1 MRPVSLIIVFILTGL
16 LCLQCSR
23 TTEPIP
29 PTAPPD
35 NGPGQVT
42 EAEKELIASANRFG
56 ITLFKKVAE
65 ADPDSNLFISPLSVS
80 LALGMTYNGAAGDTR
95 DSMATALEL
104 AGLTPDEINQSYRHI
119 IDFLSNLDPDV
130 AFSIA
135 NSIWYRQ
142 DFPISPTF
150 VDLNQA
156 YFDAQV
162 RGLDFGQS
170 WAADT
175 INAWVDDNTHGKI
188 TKIVDPPIPPFMVMF
203 LINAIYFKG
212 DWTLPFDTSL
222 TLETDFFLSNGN
234 IVQRPF
240 MQTDTLLDYFD
251 NDLMQIIDLPYGN
264 GDFSMT
270 IMLPRSDHTAD
281 DIIATLTPET
291 WSTWIAGLAETD
303 LQLALPKFRFRY
315 DKQLND
321 MLMDMGMAIAFD
333 EILADFSNMVTD
345 MSLLPGNLYIDFVQ
359 HKTFIQVDEIGTEAA
374 AVTVV
379 GMGVTSI
386 GPNVM
391 FVNRP
396 FVVAIRERQSGAIL
410 FLGKVTDPVW
420 EN

>member
-1 MRPVSLIIVFILTGL
+1 MRPVILLSVIILTGL

-23 TTEPIP
+23 TTEPTP
-29 PTAPPD
+29 PAPPD
-35 NGPGQVT
+35 GPIQVT
-42 EAEKELIASANRFG
+42 EAEKELIASSNRFG
-56 ITLFKKVAE
+56 FTLFKKVAE

-95 DSMATALEL
+95 EAMASALEL
-104 AGLTPDEINQSYRHI
+104 AGMTPEEINQSYRHI
-119 IDFLSNLDPDV
+119 IDFLSSLDPAV

-142 DFPISPTF
+142 GFPISPTF
-150 VDLNQA
+150 VDLNQT

-162 RGLDFGQS
+162 RGLDFGQP

-175 INAWVDDNTHGKI
+175 INAWVDVNTNGKI
-188 TKIVDPPIPPFMVMF
+188 TKIIDPPIPSFMVMF

-222 TLETDFFLSNGN
+222 TRDMDFFLSDGQ

-251 NDLMQIIDLPYGN
+251 NDLFQMLDLPYGD

-270 IMLPRSDHTAD
+270 IILPSPDHTPD
-281 DIIATLTPET
+281 DVMAAMNPES
-291 WSTWIAGLAETD
+291 WSAWIAGLAETD

-315 DKQLND
+315 DRKLND
-321 MLMDMGMAIAFD
+321 MLKDMGMAIAFD
-333 EILADFSNMVTD
+333 GELADFSNMVTD
-345 MSLLPGNLYIDFVQ
+345 MGLLPGNLFIDFVQ
-359 HKTFIQVDEIGTEAA
+359 HKTFVQVDEVGTEAA

-379 GMGVTSI
+379 GVGVTSI
-386 GPNVM
+386 GPHM
-391 FVNRP
+391 LFVNRP
-396 FVVAIRERQSGAIL
+396 FVVAIRERESGTIL
-410 FLGKVTDPVW
+410 FLGKVIDPVW
-420 EN
+420 QN

>member
-1 MRPVSLIIVFILTGL
+1 MRPVILLSVIILTGL

-23 TTEPIP
+23 TTEPTP
-29 PTAPPD
+29 PAPPD
-35 NGPGQVT
+35 GPIQVT
-42 EAEKELIASANRFG
+42 EAEKELIASSNRFG
-56 ITLFKKVAE
+56 FTLFKKVAE

-95 DSMATALEL
+95 EAMASALEL
-104 AGLTPDEINQSYRHI
+104 AGMTPEEINQSYRHI
-119 IDFLSNLDPDV
+119 IDFLSSLDPAV

-142 DFPISPTF
+142 GFPISPTF
-150 VDLNQA
+150 VDLNQT

-162 RGLDFGQS
+162 RGLDFGQP

-175 INAWVDDNTHGKI
+175 INAWVDVNTNGKI
-188 TKIVDPPIPPFMVMF
+188 TKIIDPPIPSFMVMF

-222 TLETDFFLSNGN
+222 TRDMDFFLSDGQ

-251 NDLMQIIDLPYGN
+251 NDLFQMLDLPYGD

-270 IMLPRSDHTAD
+270 IILPSPDHTPD
-281 DIIATLTPET
+281 DVMAAMNPES
-291 WSTWIAGLAETD
+291 WSAWIAGLAETD

-315 DKQLND
+315 DRKLND
-321 MLMDMGMAIAFD
+321 MLKDMGMAIAFD
-333 EILADFSNMVTD
+333 GELADFSNMVTD
-345 MSLLPGNLYIDFVQ
+345 MGLLPGNLFIDFVQ
-359 HKTFIQVDEIGTEAA
+359 HKTFVQVDEVGTEAA

-379 GMGVTSI
+379 GIGVTSI
-386 GPNVM
+386 GPHVL

-396 FVVAIRERQSGAIL
+396 FVVAIRERESGTIL
-410 FLGKVTDPVW
+410 FLGKVIDPVW
-420 EN
+420 QN